1 MPTHEY
7 LSVTTLSAYL
17 QRKFDQDP
25 YLGRVYLTG
34 ELSNFRLRPGHQYF
48 SLKDDHAKISAV
60 MFKSAFS
67 KLKFTPESGMK
78 VLVVGRVTMYAAS
91 GQYQIV
97 IEHMEPDGVGA
108 FYQAY
113 EQLKAKLEKAGA
125 FAQNQRPLRQFP
137 TKVAVITSPSGAV
150 IQDIRTT
157 VARRYPGLQ
166 LTLYPAVVQGDGSAK
181 DLVRQLHRV
190 AENGDYDAVIIGRG
204 GGSIEDLWPFNDE
217 TVAQAV
223 LEMPMPVVSS
233 VGHETD
239 TTIVDFVADHRAATP
254 TAAAELVTPVTLVDA
269 LNGIAQYRSRIT
281 AAMQNRL
288 TALQER
294 LARSQKSVVLTQPNR
309 LYDQYIQ
316 QVDQLTTR
324 LTQVMQSQLD
334 VLAHRV
340 SLCRT
345 ALAPRNLQLRLNAQ
359 TQVVQQLRQRLKQ
372 ATTVELVNKRQAMQ
386 SAVAGLDHLSPL
398 KILGRGY
405 TYVTNE
411 NGKMLKATADY
422 QVDSAVTIHTQDG
435 AVAARVLKAK
445 ENNANG

>member
-309 LYDQYIQ
+309 LYDQYVQ
-316 QVDQLTTR
+316 QVDQLRTR
-324 LTQVMQSQLD
+324 LNQVMQSQLD

-359 TQVVQQLRQRLKQ
+359 AQVVQQLRQRLNH
-372 ATTVELVNKRQAMQ
+372 AAVVELANKRQAMQ

-405 TYVTNE
+405 TYVTDE

-435 AVAARVLKAK
+435 EVAARVLNAK

>member
-60 MFKSAFS
+60 MFKSAFG

-309 LYDQYIQ
+309 LYDQYVQ

-334 VLAHRV
+334 VLVHRV

-359 TQVVQQLRQRLKQ
+359 TQVVEQLRQRLNQ
-372 ATTVELVNKRQAMQ
+372 ATAVELANKRQAMQ

-405 TYVTNE
+405 TYVTDE

-435 AVAARVLKAK
+435 EVAARVLNAK